1 MATHCTFTLLII
13 MRKTS
18 WQLKDL
24 FVYICESEKRWFGI
38 SIYKSA
44 VNYGASINACL
55 IVVFAAVL
63 AEQWSERSI
72 LIANLIKLGRQS
84 ALKIRQLR
92 RYRGSIITSF
102 IVLAQ
107 SIAVIW
113 YSLPRYPQPSSFC
126 SFLFLTFL
134 LNPLLTK
141 FNRLSS
147 GWRIFSPD

>member
-1 MATHCTFTLLII
+1 M
-13 MRKTS
+13 
-18 WQLKDL
+18 
-24 FVYICESEKRWFGI
+24 
-38 SIYKSA
+38 
-44 VNYGASINACL
+44 NYGASINACL

-107 SIAVIW
+107 SIAVI
-113 YSLPRYPQPSSFC
+113 
-126 SFLFLTFL
+126 
-134 LNPLLTK
+134 
-141 FNRLSS
+141 
-147 GWRIFSPD
+147 